1 MPNFAG
7 IAAFASA
14 GASLAIDRRGAEPAQ
29 RAKMPHKANGVFLA
43 VAIGVWFEP
52 LERVADSADGL
63 CAFASRG
70 TRT

>member
-1 MPNFAG
+1 MRKFAG
-7 IAAFASA
+7 IAAFPPAKASCVADRRRA
-14 GASLAIDRRGAEPAQ
+14 GAAQ

-63 CAFASRG
+63 YPFA
-70 TRT
+70 